1 MIKDESLR
9 SITTVGGYTIGS
21 RLFGFVREVLTA
33 SFLGAGATA
42 DALAIAIKVPS
53 FFRRL
58 FAEGAFNA
66 SFVPL
71 FAGLLA
77 TKGKE
82 EARMF
87 AEQILTLWVGVLFL
101 LILGVELSLPFL
113 MPLLFQDFNQR
124 LVVSIML
131 LNLVAL
137 LFPLFSLFLSQ
148 LFIVGF

>member
-1 MIKDESLR
+1 MNLVR

-21 RLFGFVREVLTA
+21 RPLGFVREILTA
-33 SFLGAGATA
+33 SSLGARGAA
-42 DALAIAIKVPS
+42 DALVVAMKLPS

-71 FAGLLA
+71 FAGILA

-82 EARMF
+82 EARTF

-101 LILGVELSLPFL
+101 LTIVVELFLPHI
-113 MPLLFQDFNQR
+113 MTYLLPGFQSTPDR
-124 LVVSIML
+124 LYY
-131 LNLVAL
+131 
-137 LFPLFSLFLSQ
+137 
-148 LFIVGF
+148 